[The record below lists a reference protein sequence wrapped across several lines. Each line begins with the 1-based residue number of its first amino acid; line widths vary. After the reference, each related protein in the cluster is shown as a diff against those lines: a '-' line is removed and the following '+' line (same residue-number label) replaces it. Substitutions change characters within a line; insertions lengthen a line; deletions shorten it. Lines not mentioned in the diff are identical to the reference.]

1 MKNIVC
7 VSAIAN
13 LAAHCIIAVYDNGS
27 GKKLVS
33 GAPARS
39 KAASMP
45 TPRSNVSP
53 SARGGSICG
62 CPTMRYRNFRRT
74 KEEFVVRRNSVEHL
88 PLTLRE
94 QEAELEA
101 VANARPLMRLPKPVT
116 ARKVVRN
123 IRVEKM
129 ALTARE
135 REAEAE
141 IEKRELG
148 VILPL

>member
-1 MKNIVC
+1 M
-7 VSAIAN
+7 
-13 LAAHCIIAVYDNGS
+13 
-27 GKKLVS
+27 
-33 GAPARS
+33 
-39 KAASMP
+39 
-45 TPRSNVSP
+45 
-53 SARGGSICG
+53 
-62 CPTMRYRNFRRT
+62 
-74 KEEFVVRRNSVEHL
+74 
-88 PLTLRE
+88 
-94 QEAELEA
+94 EA

>member
-1 MKNIVC
+1 M
-7 VSAIAN
+7 
-13 LAAHCIIAVYDNGS
+13 
-27 GKKLVS
+27 
-33 GAPARS
+33 
-39 KAASMP
+39 
-45 TPRSNVSP
+45 
-53 SARGGSICG
+53 
-62 CPTMRYRNFRRT
+62 
-74 KEEFVVRRNSVEHL
+74 RRNSVEHL

-101 VANARPLMRLPKPVT
+101 VANASPLMRLPKPVT

>member
-1 MKNIVC
+1 
-7 VSAIAN
+7 
-13 LAAHCIIAVYDNGS
+13 
-27 GKKLVS
+27 
-33 GAPARS
+33 
-39 KAASMP
+39 
-45 TPRSNVSP
+45 
-53 SARGGSICG
+53 
-62 CPTMRYRNFRRT
+62 
-74 KEEFVVRRNSVEHL
+74 
-88 PLTLRE
+88 
-94 QEAELEA
+94 
-101 VANARPLMRLPKPVT
+101 MRLPKPVT